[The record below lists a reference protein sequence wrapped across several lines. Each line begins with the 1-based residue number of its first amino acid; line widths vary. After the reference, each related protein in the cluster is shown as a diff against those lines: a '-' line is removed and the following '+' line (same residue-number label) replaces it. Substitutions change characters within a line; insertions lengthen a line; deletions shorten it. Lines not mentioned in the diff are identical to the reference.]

1 MSFFNRNEKNIA
13 NRLFGKFSFKAK
25 IIIFIALCFIA
36 AGLITYNKY
45 MENKINKA
53 LQESKV
59 KSETQLKAKND
70 AAKAKSKEENKALQD
85 KQKSMNDKYN
95 QAHDAFFNKNYDLA
109 IKLADELIAE
119 DPNYY
124 MAYNI
129 KGITQCYGKDYENGM
144 KNIDKALEIK
154 PDFPYGRFNKALANE
169 LYGHYDEAI
178 VWYNKALEVDKNNP
192 WSYYGIAS
200 IYGRR
205 GDVENTVRYLKQ
217 AIALYADI
225 KAEAAKEVDFNPV
238 KNSSEFKALIN

>member
-1 MSFFNRNEKNIA
+1 MSFFNRYDDNLPNK
-13 NRLFGKFSFKAK
+13 LFGRLSIKVK
-25 IIIFIALCFIA
+25 IIIFILLCFVA

-45 MENKINKA
+45 EENIQNKV
-53 LQESKV
+53 LNESKA
-59 KSETQLKAKND
+59 KSDTQLKAQD
-70 AAKAKSKEENKALQD
+70 DKAKTAAEEENKALQD
-85 KQKSMNDKYN
+85 KQKAMNEKYN
-95 QAHDAFFNKNYDLA
+95 KAHEAFFNKNYDLA

-119 DPNYY
+119 DTNYY

-129 KGITQCYGKDYENGM
+129 KGITQCYAKDYENGM

-178 VWYNKALEVDKNNP
+178 AWYNKTIEVDKNDP
-192 WSYYGIAS
+192 WTYYGIAS

-205 GDVENTVRYLKQ
+205 GDVENTVKYLKQ
-217 AIALYADI
+217 AIALDAGV

-238 KNSSEFKALIN
+238 KDSAEFKDLIK

>member
-1 MSFFNRNEKNIA
+1 MSIFNRSENNIS
-13 NRLFGKFSFKAK
+13 NRLFGKLSFKVK
-25 IIIFIALCFIA
+25 IIIFVVLCLIA

-45 MENKINKA
+45 MENKLNKA
-53 LQESKV
+53 IQDSTSK
-59 KSETQLKAKND
+59 SSTQLKAQND
-70 AAKAKSKEENKALQD
+70 TDKTKLNEENKALQD
-85 KQKSMNDKYN
+85 KQKSMSDKYN
-95 QAHDAFFNKNYDLA
+95 QAHDAFFNKSYDLA

-129 KGITQCYGKDYENGM
+129 KGITQCYAKDYESGM
-144 KNIDKALEIK
+144 ENIDKALEIK

-178 VWYNKALEVDKNNP
+178 IWYNKALEVDKNDP

-205 GDVENTVRYLKQ
+205 GDVENTVKYLKL
-217 AIALYADI
+217 AVALDAGI
-225 KAEAAKEVDFNPV
+225 KAEAAKEADFNPV
-238 KNSSEFKALIN
+238 KNSPEFKALIN

>member
-1 MSFFNRNEKNIA
+1 MSFFNRNDKNIA
-13 NRLFGKFSFKAK
+13 NRLFERFSFKVK

-45 MENKINKA
+45 TENKINKA

-70 AAKAKSKEENKALQD
+70 AAKTKSKEENKALQD
-85 KQKSMNDKYN
+85 RQKSMNDKYN
-95 QAHDAFFNKNYDLA
+95 QAHDAFFNKSYDLA